1 MRARRIGASGI
12 ACGFDC
18 TTSSQT
24 VIKYTLMTDPG
35 NVSSRHVMA
44 VVGAATAGSEI
55 ARILAERG
63 ALVIVFEQNPRP
75 YGKIE
80 DGLPRWH
87 VKQRKD
93 EYEEINKRLDHP
105 NIEFVPMTRMG
116 RELDFEELRT
126 GWGLNGIVLTHGAW
140 RDRPFPVEGVDQFI
154 DRGLVY
160 QNKLIYWFNHYPE
173 TNYAGPRYELPPGAI
188 VVGGGLAS
196 IDVVKVL
203 QIETTL
209 AALKAR
215 GIAGDMLALEREG
228 IEAVL
233 NANGLKYG
241 DLGVAPCKLYY
252 RRRVLDMPLSDI
264 PTDAPPKRADA
275 LRQARA
281 KILDKAQRKFL
292 FEFQELRAPSGVIVE
307 NGAMVGVNFSRT
319 EVADGQVR
327 IVQEGAES
335 ARAKLTISSIGSIP
349 EPIPGI
355 PQKGEVY
362 TYVDREIGLL
372 MGGQTAVFAAGNV
385 LTGKGNIKDSLESG
399 TEIGTRVAEAYLG
412 LSDEELK
419 IGHDARRDAAAS
431 GEKIANAMDARGK
444 IAPEGMATVMRRVR
458 ALQRAVGYEGNY
470 RAWIAKVT
478 PADLH

>member
-1 MRARRIGASGI
+1 
-12 ACGFDC
+12 
-18 TTSSQT
+18 
-24 VIKYTLMTDPG
+24 MTDAE
-35 NVSSRHVMA
+35 NKSSRHVMA

-87 VKQRKD
+87 VKQRLD

-105 NIEFVPMTRMG
+105 NIEYVPLTRMG

-126 GWGLNGIVLTHGAW
+126 RWGLSGIVLTHGAW
-140 RDRPFPVEGVDQFI
+140 RDRPLPVEGADQFL

-173 TNYAGPRYELPPGAI
+173 KTYNGPRYELTPGAI

-203 QIETTL
+203 QIEMTL

-228 IEAVL
+228 IEPVL
-233 NANGLKYG
+233 AASGLKYA

-264 PTDAPPKRADA
+264 PPDAPEKRANA

-281 KILDKAQRKFL
+281 KILEKAQRKFL
-292 FEFQELRAPSGVIVE
+292 FEFQELRAPGGLIVE
-307 NGAMVGVNFSRT
+307 NSAVVGVNFSRT
-319 EVADGQVR
+319 DLVEGQVR
-327 IVQEGAES
+327 IVQVGAES
-335 ARAKLTISSIGSIP
+335 ARAPMTISSIGSIP

-362 TYVDREIGLL
+362 TYVDQKIGLL
-372 MGGQTAVFAAGNV
+372 MDGPTAVFAAGNV
-385 LTGKGNIKDSLESG
+385 LTGKGNIKDSLDNG
-399 TEIGTRVAEAYLG
+399 TEIGTLVAETYLG
-412 LSDEELK
+412 LSNEPLK
-419 IGHDARRDAAAS
+419 IAEGARKDAAAS
-431 GEKIANAMDARGK
+431 GEKIAGALSTRPR
-444 IAPEGMATVMRRVR
+444 IAPGDVANILDRVR
-458 ALQRAVGYEGNY
+458 KHQQGVGYDGNY
-470 RAWIAKVT
+470 RAWLAKVT
-478 PADLH
+478 PPDLH

>member
-1 MRARRIGASGI
+1 
-12 ACGFDC
+12 
-18 TTSSQT
+18 
-24 VIKYTLMTDPG
+24 MTQQE
-35 NVSSRHVMA
+35 NNSSRHVMA

-87 VKQRKD
+87 VKQRHD

-105 NIEFVPMTRMG
+105 NIEYVPKTRMG
-116 RELDFEELRT
+116 RDLDFEELRSR
-126 GWGLNGIVLTHGAW
+126 WGLSGIVLSHGAW
-140 RDRPFPVEGVDQFI
+140 RDRPFPVEGADEFV

-160 QNKLIYWFNHYPE
+160 QNPLIYWFNHYLE
-173 TNYAGPRYELPPGAI
+173 KQYDGPRYELSPGAT

-215 GIAGDMLALEREG
+215 GIAADMLTLEREG
-228 IEAVL
+228 IEPVL
-233 NANGLKYG
+233 SASGLKYS
-241 DLGVAPCKLYY
+241 DLGVAPCKLFY

-264 PTDAPPKRADA
+264 PPDAPAKRAEA
-275 LRQARA
+275 LKMARG
-281 KILDKAQRKFL
+281 KILEKAQRKFL
-292 FEFQELRAPSGVIVE
+292 FEFQELRAPSGMIADNSV
-307 NGAMVGVNFSRT
+307 MVGVNFSRT

-327 IVQEGAES
+327 IVQEAAES
-335 ARAKLTISSIGSIP
+335 AHAKLTISSIGSIP
-349 EPIPGI
+349 EPIQGI

-362 TYVDREIGLL
+362 TYVDREVGLL
-372 MGGQTAVFAAGNV
+372 MDSETAVFAAGNV

-399 TEIGTRVAEAYLG
+399 AEIGIRVAEAYLG
-412 LSDEELK
+412 LSNEEVNLAE
-419 IGHDARRDAAAS
+419 GARKEAAAS
-431 GEKIANAMDARGK
+431 AEKIAGAISTRQK
-444 IAPEGMATVMRRVR
+444 ISADKGADVLKRVR
-458 ALQRAVGYEGNY
+458 ERQHAVGYEGNY
-470 RAWIAKVT
+470 RDWIAKVT
-478 PADLH
+478 PADLQ

>member
-1 MRARRIGASGI
+1 
-12 ACGFDC
+12 
-18 TTSSQT
+18 
-24 VIKYTLMTDPG
+24 MTDAG
-35 NVSSRHVMA
+35 NIASRHVMA

-105 NIEFVPMTRMG
+105 NIEFVPMTRLG
-116 RELDFEELRT
+116 RELAFEELRT

-140 RDRPFPVEGVDQFI
+140 RDRPFPVEGADQFV
-154 DRGLVY
+154 DRGLIY
-160 QNKLIYWFNHYPE
+160 QNKLIYWFNHYHE
-173 TNYAGPRYELPPGAI
+173 AHYKGPRYELPPGAI

-215 GIAGDMLALEREG
+215 GIAAEMLALEREG
-228 IEAVL
+228 IEPVL
-233 NANGLKYG
+233 NASGLKYG

-264 PTDAPPKRADA
+264 PDNAPAKRADA

-281 KILDKAQRKFL
+281 KILEKAQRKFL
-292 FEFQELRAPSGVIVE
+292 FEFQDLRVPSGVIVE

-319 EVADGQVR
+319 EVIDGQARV
-327 IVQEGAES
+327 VQEGVES
-335 ARAKLTISSIGSIP
+335 ARAKLTVSSIGSIP

-362 TYVDREIGLL
+362 AYVDRKIGLL
-372 MGGQTAVFAAGNV
+372 VDGPTAVFAAGNV

-399 TEIGTRVAEAYLG
+399 TKIGTRVAEAYLG
-412 LSDEELK
+412 LSDEVLTF
-419 IGHDARRDAAAS
+419 GDSARKDAAAS
-431 GEKIANAMDARGK
+431 GEKIATAMNARGK
-444 IAPEGMATVMRRVR
+444 MAPEVVANLMHRVR
-458 ALQRAVGYEGNY
+458 QLQHAVGYDGNY

-478 PADLH
+478 PADLQ